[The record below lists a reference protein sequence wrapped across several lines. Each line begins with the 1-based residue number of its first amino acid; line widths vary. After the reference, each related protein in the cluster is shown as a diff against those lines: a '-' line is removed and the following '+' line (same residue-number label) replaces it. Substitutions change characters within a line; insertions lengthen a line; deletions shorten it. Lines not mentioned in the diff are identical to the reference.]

1 MPFLAKGFILF
12 GNKNRFKKY
21 IFEDKQKAQRLY
33 EKMKRKGLDVQL
45 CY

>member
-12 GNKNRFKKY
+12 GRKNRFKKFIY
-21 IFEDKQKAQRLY
+21 EDKQKAQRLY